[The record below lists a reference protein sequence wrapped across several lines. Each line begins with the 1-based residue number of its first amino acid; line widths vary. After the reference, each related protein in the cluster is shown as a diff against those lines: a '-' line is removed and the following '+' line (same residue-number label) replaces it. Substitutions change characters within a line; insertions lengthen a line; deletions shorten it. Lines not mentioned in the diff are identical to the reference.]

1 MGTRIRS
8 ALVACPL
15 LGAVLVG
22 SACASSEETNRFDD
36 DGGASSSGGSSGL
49 GGTNDGG
56 GISSEIL
63 DSCATDTARA
73 NPLPLDLY
81 ILFDSSGSMLYEAA
95 PGVTKMKA
103 TTDAFRAFIND
114 PSSAGLGAALTFFPA
129 HPPGAAFTC
138 TSSAQ
143 CGTAGICTV
152 KKCDTNTEVRF
163 CDDDQDCPVGDCI
176 NAGVCE
182 KDPTAYCNL
191 SASEC
196 LGAQGTVCQNQ
207 PAFVCAPRD
216 SCLQANYETPVVPF
230 GTLPANAVAINT
242 AIASKKPFGG
252 TPTAPALAAAEIKAH
267 EYALN
272 NAGHT
277 VAIVLVTDGLPST
290 ALCTSVDNTIDS
302 VAALA
307 KVGADAK
314 PKIRTFVIG
323 VFSAAE
329 QADPA
334 KNPQANLDK
343 IAAAG
348 DTGKAFIVGVNA
360 NTTKD
365 LVAAM
370 NQVRGKALPC
380 EYNVPQP
387 AGGIPDYG
395 KVNVRHTAPSGAKVV
410 YPNVA
415 NAAACGTGG
424 GWYFD
429 TPPSAGAPPAK
440 IILCPATCTEANTAG
455 GQVDVVL
462 GCQTVVR

>member
-1 MGTRIRS
+1 MGTRS
-8 ALVACPL
+8 LVAWAL
-15 LGAVLVG
+15 LGAVLVAT
-22 SACASSEETNRFDD
+22 ACASSNDETEGRFNDS

-49 GGTNDGG
+49 GGGTDSG
-56 GISSEIL
+56 GIDPGVL
-63 DSCATDTARA
+63 DGCATDSAKA

-103 TTDAFRAFIND
+103 TTDAMTTFIND
-114 PSSAGLGAALTFFPA
+114 PSSAGIGAALTFFPA

-138 TSSAQ
+138 TNSTQ

-152 KKCDTNTEVRF
+152 KKCDTNTEVKF
-163 CDDDQDCPVGDCI
+163 CDGNGDCDAVNCI
-176 NAGVCE
+176 NAGVCAG
-182 KDPTAYCNL
+182 DPTAYCNL
-191 SASEC
+191 AASEC
-196 LGAQGTVCQNQ
+196 NAAQGTTCQAQ
-207 PAFVCAPRD
+207 PSFVCAPRD
-216 SCLQANYETPVVPF
+216 ACLESNYDTPVVAF
-230 GTLPANAVAINT
+230 GALPANSVAINT
-242 AIASKKPFGG
+242 ALASKKPFGG
-252 TPTAPALAAAEIKAH
+252 TPTVAALTSAEKKAY
-267 EYALN
+267 EYALA

-277 VAIVLVTDGLPST
+277 VAIVLVTDGLPTQCSG
-290 ALCTSVDNTIDS
+290 TIDNVS
-302 VAALA
+302 ALA

-329 QADPA
+329 QA
-334 KNPQANLDK
+334 NPQKDPQGNLDK

-365 LVAAM
+365 FIAAM
-370 NQVRGKALPC
+370 SQVRGKALPC

-387 AGGIPDYG
+387 DGGIPDYA
-395 KVNVRHTAPSGAKVV
+395 KVNVRHTAPNGTKVV

-429 TPPSAGAPPAK
+429 TPPSAGAPPGK
-440 IILCPATCTEANTAG
+440 IILCPATCNEANTAG